1 MHAADCLQF
10 LSTFFSTW
18 KLWNVRWS
26 TQKKNWNAG
35 KTRQSGT
42 VKEKG
47 NDKKSRLPE
56 KRRRDVRHIDSEF
69 RQFCP
74 LTKSVVKNTFKR
86 EKKKRFKIFVRRKRI
101 NADKNNTHTNSTTHS
116 RIKCYFSNNLYT
128 IRFLWVLVSL
138 RCRSY
143 LFRGSAWNWK
153 EKGSLKPWN
162 DINQHRLHSR
172 KDRG

>member
-1 MHAADCLQF
+1 MQLIVYKF
-10 LSTFFSTW
+10 VYFSAPENYGTW
-18 KLWNVRWS
+18 DEARRRRIE
-26 TQKKNWNAG
+26 TQERRGRAEQWKRK
-35 KTRQSGT
+35 GT
-42 VKEKG
+42 T
-47 NDKKSRLPE
+47 KSRGC
-56 KRRRDVRHIDSEF
+56 RRKDAETYAISIRNLGNFV
-69 RQFCP
+69 CP

-128 IRFLWVLVSL
+128 IRFLWVLVSM

-162 DINQHRLHSR
+162 DINQHRLHRR